1 MGAIS
6 AMAFAADYSP
16 FAVAVNKPATVIDP
30 AALAPRAG
38 RCQPASGAEI
48 PQPRSRTMSQF
59 EVERFAKD
67 VKANSALLAETT
79 KDDRMEAVVRVAAR
93 HGYSF
98 TLEEVKAFVKA
109 KAAGKDLSDAE
120 LEAAAG
126 GVANCVGLP
135 QDCGNR
141 RRNP

>member
-1 MGAIS
+1 
-6 AMAFAADYSP
+6 
-16 FAVAVNKPATVIDP
+16 
-30 AALAPRAG
+30 
-38 RCQPASGAEI
+38 
-48 PQPRSRTMSQF
+48 MSQF

-109 KAAGKDLSDAE
+109 KAAGKDLSDAD